1 MTSARS
7 TETGVRATAPLL
19 RQLHT
24 REVLGALQ
32 RRGPL
37 SRAEIV
43 RLTGISSPTVTR
55 TTAQLLAA
63 GLIEEGPSQ
72 HPPLGRP
79 ARVLLGAYLFGGVT
93 MLQFH
98 LQGEGVELPSQ
109 WLGML
114 PYLSTIAVLALISR
128 DAGWVRL
135 NMPASLGKSFNPA
148 R

>member
-43 RLTGISSPTVTR
+43 RLTGISGPELASRARRARDAQRVLFMSGYVDAAVLRDGPLQAGTHFLQKPF
-55 TTAQLLAA
+55 TA
-63 GLIEEGPSQ
+63 GG
-72 HPPLGRP
+72 LGRKV
-79 ARVLLGAYLFGGVT
+79 R
-93 MLQFH
+93 
-98 LQGEGVELPSQ
+98 E
-109 WLGML
+109 
-114 PYLSTIAVLALISR
+114 AL
-128 DAGWVRL
+128 DAPR
-135 NMPASLGKSFNPA
+135 
-148 R
+148 